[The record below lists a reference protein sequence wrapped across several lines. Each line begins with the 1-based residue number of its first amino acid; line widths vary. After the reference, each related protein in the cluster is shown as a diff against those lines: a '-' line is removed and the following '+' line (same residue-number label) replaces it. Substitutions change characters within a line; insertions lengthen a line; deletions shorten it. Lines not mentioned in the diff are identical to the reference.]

1 MSLKEEQQKEI
12 DDLHYTLESIE
23 ESFNQRRINVDGDSV
38 VPELFADKIMMLLG
52 NV

>member
-12 DDLHYTLESIE
+12 NDLHYRLESIGE
-23 ESFNQRRINVDGDSV
+23 AWNQRRINVDDDSV
-38 VPELFADKIMMLLG
+38 VPELFADKISMHLG